1 MQLSP
6 ATVERYRLLLVL
18 CIFIFIVHT
27 YVMILIGGTILPVI
41 ISRSVVETGNAMKR
55 SILC

>member
-18 CIFIFIVHT
+18 CIFIVHT

-55 SILC
+55 NILC